1 MKLRDNNPWKR
12 PHILLFAWEVVK
24 KIVEIILLK
33 NGGLTFEK
41 SALGMQLFT
50 MKCECQ
56 YGKCKNWFCN
66 LVSKGKK
73 LE

>member
-1 MKLRDNNPWKR
+1 MEETSHFIVCLGSS
-12 PHILLFAWEVVK
+12 K

-56 YGKCKNWFCN
+56 YGY
-66 LVSKGKK
+66 GR
-73 LE
+73 